1 MLVCGFFK
9 NCKVTLKT
17 LAFGL
22 ERQDGAVVTENNN
35 THALKLS
42 SVVCVSMKDGS
53 CHRVCARGRFSQRAW
68 GCFYFALA
76 VHEGMQTG
84 FLCK

>member
-1 MLVCGFFK
+1 M
-9 NCKVTLKT
+9 TLKT
-17 LAFGL
+17 LCFSL

-35 THALKLS
+35 TRALKLS
-42 SVVCVSMKDGS
+42 SVVRVSMKDGS
-53 CHRVCARGRFSQRAW
+53 CHRMHARGRFSQRAW